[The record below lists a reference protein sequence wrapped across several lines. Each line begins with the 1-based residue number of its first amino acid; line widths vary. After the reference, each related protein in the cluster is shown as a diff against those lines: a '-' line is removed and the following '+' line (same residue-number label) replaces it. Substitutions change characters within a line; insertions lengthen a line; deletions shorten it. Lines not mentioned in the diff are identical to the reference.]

1 MRADTQTISIQSPA
15 DAVFAFVADPANL
28 SRWAIGFAKDVRADA
43 DVWLVTTGDG
53 EQVSL
58 RPVTDEALGVVDFHM
73 VMPGGVE
80 SVAWSRV
87 VPRGEGSEF
96 VFRRPAGPR
105 PEASVEPLPGDQINV
120 ASLLGV
126 LDGHLQEVV
135 GLVPGRCPPVELG
148 HHHGLALHQLG
159 VQQLAEHVKARS
171 TGRDR
176 GVRHAAHS
184 RRDVA
189 MRPWSRWAR
198 RRPGGTGSR
207 YPVR

>member
-28 SRWAIGFAKDVRADA
+28 TRWAIGFAKDVTADV

-73 VMPGGVE
+73 VMPGGIE

-96 VFRRPAGPR
+96 LFTQVQVSGMPDELFDGFVDT
-105 PEASVEPLPGDQINV
+105 VEHELTTLKALMEVECPL
-120 ASLLGV
+120 
-126 LDGHLQEVV
+126 
-135 GLVPGRCPPVELG
+135 
-148 HHHGLALHQLG
+148 
-159 VQQLAEHVKARS
+159 
-171 TGRDR
+171 
-176 GVRHAAHS
+176 
-184 RRDVA
+184 
-189 MRPWSRWAR
+189 
-198 RRPGGTGSR
+198 
-207 YPVR
+207 